1 VCVGGLWGGGY
12 VRGFGDSHNAH
23 ECDIMI
29 VGHAA
34 NICYKIGKLQHLAY
48 TEQHLLQSLSIDL
61 VLVYSFVE
69 D

>member
-1 VCVGGLWGGGY
+1 
-12 VRGFGDSHNAH
+12 
-23 ECDIMI
+23 MI

-61 VLVYSFVE
+61 VLGYSFVE